1 MKARELLLHI
11 GQPKTGTTTL
21 QFVLNEARDAL
32 RTQGVLFPDIYPHWG
47 NAEIM
52 GYLFFDRQHVEWW
65 RRAWLKE
72 DYPEAMATAVKYW
85 DQIKQDVA
93 STGPD
98 TLVISS
104 ESFFRPSQPAA
115 IAQANNLFA
124 EVAETTKIVGY
135 LRAPDAFFLSRMQ
148 QRLKMF
154 MTTEHGSH
162 TRMKD
167 VIEPLM
173 KYLDGTIA
181 LNIFDPEVMHDGDIV
196 TDFMTRHLPQVD
208 LGKLPR
214 QTAQANT
221 SLSAEAIAILLDVAT
236 GQQQLRVDRAAFLQ
250 EVLRFDAL
258 IAEPTKPRL
267 KPHVAQSM
275 INWSAPDLFWLRETH
290 GLTFRDIDYDS
301 LNPEEVDYEFLQVTS
316 IHNLCE
322 VNAERKQELLNSALS
337 RARLPRKIRRWLA
350 KR

>member
-32 RTQGVLFPDIYPHWG
+32 RSQGVLFPDIYPHWG

-52 GYLFFDRQHVEWW
+52 GYLFFERQHVEWW

-72 DYPEAMATAVKYW
+72 DYLEAMATAAHYW

-93 STGPD
+93 TTGPD
-98 TLVISS
+98 TLTISS
-104 ESFFRPSQPAA
+104 ESFFRPARPAA
-115 IAQANNLFA
+115 ITHANRLFS
-124 EVAETTKIVGY
+124 EVADTTKIVAY
-135 LRAPDAFFLSRMQ
+135 LRSPDTFFLSRMQ

-167 VIEPLM
+167 VIEPLT
-173 KYLDGTIA
+173 KYWSGDISLS
-181 LNIFDPEVMHDGDIV
+181 IFDPAVMHDGDIV
-196 TDFMTRHLPQVD
+196 MDFMTRHLPQVD
-208 LGKLPR
+208 LDKLPR
-214 QTAQANT
+214 QTKQANT
-221 SLSAEAIAILLDVAT
+221 SLSAEAMAILLDVAT
-236 GQQQLRVDRAAFLQ
+236 GQQKLRVDRAVFLQ
-250 EVLRFDAL
+250 ELLRCDAQ
-258 IAEPTKPRL
+258 IANPTKPQLR
-267 KPHVAQSM
+267 PHVAQSM
-275 INWSAPDLFWLRETH
+275 INWSAPDLFWLRDTH
-290 GLTFRDIDYDS
+290 GLAFQNIDYDCID
-301 LNPEEVDYEFLQVTS
+301 PEEVDYEFLQVTS

-322 VNAERKQELLNSALS
+322 VNADRKQEVLNSALH
-337 RARLPRKIRRWLA
+337 RARLPKKIRRWLA

>member
-65 RRAWLKE
+65 RRGWLKK
-72 DYPEAMATAVKYW
+72 DYPASMAIAEQCW

-93 STGPD
+93 TTGPD

-104 ESFFRPSQPAA
+104 ESFFRPTRPAA
-115 IAQANNLFA
+115 IAEANGLFT
-124 EVAETTKIVGY
+124 EVAETTKIVAY

-154 MTTEHGSH
+154 ITTEHGSH
-162 TRMKD
+162 TRIKD

-173 KYLDGTIA
+173 KYWDGTIS
-181 LNIFDPEVMHDGDIV
+181 LNIFDPGIMHDGDIA

-208 LGKLPR
+208 LDKLPR
-214 QTAQANT
+214 QTSQANT
-221 SLSAEAIAILLDVAT
+221 SLSAEAMAILFDIAT
-236 GQQQLRVDRAAFLQ
+236 GQHQLRVDRVAFLQ
-250 EVLRFDAL
+250 EVLRYDAQ
-258 IAEPTKPRL
+258 IADPTKPRL

-275 INWSAPDLFWLRETH
+275 INWSAPDLFWLRETC
-290 GLTFRDIDYDS
+290 GLTFRDIEYDN

-322 VNAERKQELLNSALS
+322 VNTERKQELLNSALS
-337 RARLPRKIRRWLA
+337 RARLPRKIKRWLA